1 MELYATHRSH
11 LLRSTDIIGL
21 LKNESFDLV
30 VIDGTDRYPFRIAEK
45 ALCDHLSHHIW
56 SYEFGAAWACV
67 LCPSIPLLPH
77 RSHGS
82 LEPCEGQC

>member
-30 VIDGTDRYPFRIAEK
+30 VIDGIDHCPFQIAEK

-56 SYEFGAAWACV
+56 SYEFGAA
-67 LCPSIPLLPH
+67 
-77 RSHGS
+77 
-82 LEPCEGQC
+82 